1 VLEQFKCLHTLGV
14 STALLSNLDLRSVIS
29 KGAGQLR
36 HLSINFVLKG
46 WTSQGHGRTST
57 LLEDLNANCPNLQ
70 SLRLAGESY
79 SPYAFPVI
87 EDANLLT
94 FLNNAKEVRS
104 LSPSLTE
111 FFVLCFRRFRNFV
124 QLERLELTSHV
135 LKLSLAF
142 FEKLADWY
150 AVGQNFLQ
158 WTM

>member
-1 VLEQFKCLHTLGV
+1 VV
-14 STALLSNLDLRSVIS
+14 S

-36 HLSINFVLKG
+36 HLSIYFVLKG

-57 LLEDLNANCPNLQ
+57 LLEDLSANCPNLQ
-70 SLRLAGESY
+70 SLRLAGDS
-79 SPYAFPVI
+79 YAFPVI

-111 FFVLCFRRFRNFV
+111 FFVLCIRRFRNFV

-135 LKLSLAF
+135 VKLSLAF